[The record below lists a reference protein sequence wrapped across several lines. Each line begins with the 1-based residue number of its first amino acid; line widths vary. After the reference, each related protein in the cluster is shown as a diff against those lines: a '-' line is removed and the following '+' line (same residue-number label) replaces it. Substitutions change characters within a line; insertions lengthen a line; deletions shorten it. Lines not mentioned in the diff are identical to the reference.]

1 MKQILKQSHDEHNK
15 QKLDI
20 TKTNVNLNDVV
31 EERNVI
37 EENQHFLLV
46 PYQGKNED
54 FVIKSMKKRVKTL
67 LPSNIRTKIAFTGSR
82 LSTCFQVGDKTKFE
96 HNHDI
101 VYHGTCLETG
111 CPENYIVVAAR
122 RISEWVKDHSGKDV
136 H

>member
-15 QKLDI
+15 QKLNI

-67 LPSNIRTKIAFTGSR
+67 LPTNIRTKIAFTGSR